1 MKVLIIGSGGR
12 EHTLAWKISQS
23 PKLTKLYCAPG
34 NAGTAIV
41 AENVPIADNDI
52 AGLKDFAVKNSI
64 DLTIVGP
71 EIPLVMGIVD
81 EFEAAGLKIF
91 GPSKAAAKIEGSKI
105 FAKNL
110 MHKYNIPTAEAIVYE
125 KVEDALNF
133 VKKVGTPIVIKVD
146 GLAAGKGVFV
156 AKDQKE
162 AEEAVKRILV
172 DKEFG
177 AAGNKIIVEECLK
190 GEEVSIL
197 AITDGETILP
207 LASAQDHKRVFDRDE
222 GPNTG
227 GMGAYSPAPIATSEL
242 LNMVQEKVLKKT
254 VAALKEAG
262 IIYKGILYCG
272 LMMTAS
278 GPMVLEFN
286 CRFGDPETQ
295 VILPR
300 MKNDLL
306 EVILS
311 TLDSRL
317 STIALDWDPRS
328 AVCVVLA
335 AGGYPGNYEKG
346 IEIKGLDNVKDGVV
360 FHAGTKAVDVKITT
374 NGGRVLGV
382 VGLGAPLKEAI
393 RKAYDA
399 VKQINFDKMHFRKD
413 IGAKALK

>member
-1 MKVLIIGSGGR
+1 VKVLIIGSGGR